1 MVVQRFAKCP
11 FSKQA
16 KQYLRPVVTSGGTFM
31 PWAAASL
38 TKKLLLQRELPL
50 SHEAYEPQLMAW
62 LVYIYRTKCYAKT
75 EGEEEDSTMAAT
87 DVAT

>member
-1 MVVQRFAKCP
+1 MLCQNGGGGGGQHNGSNRRRDLKIDQCNHTLVQ
-11 FSKQA
+11 
-16 KQYLRPVVTSGGTFM
+16 
-31 PWAAASL
+31 
-38 TKKLLLQRELPL
+38 LLLQRELPL